1 MLKDHSVQTK
11 RHEQKTRT
19 GRGTPRLMS
28 AYHQA
33 LQARHYSQRT
43 EKTYSR
49 WVVRFLKHFQM
60 KHPDEMAEKEINQYL
75 TYLAVERKVGASTQN
90 QALAALL
97 FLYRQVLGREV
108 GDLGEVIRAR
118 KSVRVPVVMTR
129 EEVRLV
135 IDKMEGRSKLMVEL
149 LYGCGFRLTECLNLR
164 VQDIDFRR
172 NEIMIRKG
180 KGNKDRRLMLP
191 RSLKMSLAKHLQAVK
206 QIHAA
211 DLKEG
216 YGQVPLPG
224 ALDRKYVNASRE
236 WIWQW
241 VFPQDRRWKNR
252 DTGQQGRYHMDKS
265 LLQRQVRRAV
275 DKCSLSKPVSCH
287 TFRHS
292 FATHL
297 LEGGHDIR
305 TVQELLGHKDVKTTM
320 IYTHVLNRGPAG
332 VRSPLD
338 EL

>member
-1 MLKDHSVQTK
+1 M
-11 RHEQKTRT
+11 
-19 GRGTPRLMS
+19 
-28 AYHQA
+28 
-33 LQARHYSQRT
+33 
-43 EKTYSR
+43 
-49 WVVRFLKHFQM
+49 
-60 KHPDEMAEKEINQYL
+60 
-75 TYLAVERKVGASTQN
+75 
-90 QALAALL
+90 
-97 FLYRQVLGREV
+97 EV

-149 LYGCGFRLTECLNLR
+149 LYGCGLRLTECLNLR